1 MNIADIL
8 KKNFVMIPVVA
19 SILFGTFTGVK
30 YVIDL
35 TSQIDDSAIEI
46 TNLKRD
52 IKVVQD
58 SNNDLKQRL
67 GRAESTWEMA
77 ENLYRQLAETVRDQ
91 GWDIKDLSR
100 EVAGN

>member
-67 GRAESTWEMA
+67 GRVESTWEMA

-100 EVAGN
+100 EVTGN

>member
-8 KKNFVMIPVVA
+8 RKNFVMIPVVA

-35 TSQIDDSAIEI
+35 TSQINESAIEI
-46 TNLKRD
+46 TNLERD
-52 IKVVQD
+52 LKVVQD
-58 SNNDLKQRL
+58 SNTDMRQRL
-67 GRAESTWEMA
+67 ARAESTWEMA

-100 EVAGN
+100 EVTGN

>member
-91 GWDIKDLSR
+91 GWDIKDLNR
-100 EVAGN
+100 EVTGN